1 MDQRSRPE
9 LRDAGDDELIDR
21 FLGDDA
27 HAAEIL
33 VRRHA
38 GWMLVLAERYT
49 RDRALAED
57 CVQEAFSNAFRRLD
71 SFERRSS
78 LKTWLHRI
86 VVNQALMKLRGRRR
100 RNEIDL
106 DSLQPEFDANAC
118 RIEEP
123 WKRIL
128 TPEQIIGEDRLRSLV
143 LSKIDEL
150 PENYR
155 NVLLLRDI
163 EEMTTSEAAEALDL
177 SEANVKVRLHRAR
190 SALKRLLEPL
200 LRGEL
205 G

>member
-1 MDQRSRPE
+1 MDHRSRP
-9 LRDAGDDELIDR
+9 LPRDADDKELIDR
-21 FLGDDA
+21 ILGRDDQ
-27 HAAEIL
+27 AAEVL

-49 RDRALAED
+49 NDRALAED
-57 CVQEAFSNAFRRLD
+57 CVQEAFSNAFNRLG
-71 SFERRSS
+71 SFERKSS

-86 VVNQALMKLRGRRR
+86 VVNQALMKLRGRRA
-100 RNEIDL
+100 RNEIGL
-106 DSLQPEFDANAC
+106 DSLQPEFDANDC

-128 TPEQIIGEDRLRSLV
+128 TPEQILTEDRLRSVV
-143 LSKIDEL
+143 LKKIDEL
-150 PENYR
+150 PASYR
-155 NVLLLRDI
+155 NVLYLRDI
-163 EEMTTSEAAEALDL
+163 EEMTTREAAEALDL

-190 SALKRLLEPL
+190 AALKRLLEPL